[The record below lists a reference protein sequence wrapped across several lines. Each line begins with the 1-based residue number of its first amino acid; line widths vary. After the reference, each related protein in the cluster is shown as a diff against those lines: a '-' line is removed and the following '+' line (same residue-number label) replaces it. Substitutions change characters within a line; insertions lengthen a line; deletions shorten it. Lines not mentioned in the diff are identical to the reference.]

1 MEIIVFLF
9 ALLSFILVIFI
20 IVWINQIK
28 QYTKKNADYSFIQS
42 LIMLERAKTDKLAS
56 SKELINKFS
65 KNYSKIKRSNS
76 YSNQMIEFRSGFSI
90 EELEAIEQGLVDP
103 LKIDILDLASA
114 MYVPVSKLFK

>member
-103 LKIDILDLASA
+103 LKIDIFDLASA
-114 MYVPVSKLFK
+114 LYVPVFKLFQ